1 MATTATQGTKL
12 VFQEVEIARLSLKVG
27 ILTAR
32 KIISLQKDIWFPMV
46 GISLRT
52 LNISKTGFVPTTA
65 FLR

>member
-52 LNISKTGFVPTTA
+52 LNIS
-65 FLR
+65 